1 MQILFAII
9 AVFWWIAVWG
19 LTDIFI
25 EDWTKEQKV
34 YLYVSFLVLVAGFVY
49 VFPKIV
55 HRF

>member
-9 AVFWWIAVWG
+9 AVFWWIAIWG

-34 YLYVSFLVLVAGFVY
+34 YLYVGILVLVAGFVY
-49 VFPKIV
+49 VFPNILK
-55 HRF
+55 RF